1 MEGANEVT
9 PAFWGLFV
17 LGFATVYNYTP
28 NTASGIYSPHY
39 HLTGKHPD
47 LSETCKFP
55 FGQLVTV
62 AKTNQE
68 MRGMFKF
75 STKNDIGLAVGSV
88 TYNNKSTFV
97 YIPSHTGSKMVFP
110 RINVRAINSPPKEW
124 VQDRA
129 TPEDTT
135 LISSYPLAVIDP
147 SDGVLVTRL
156 SNNIDIESLASNEIT
171 DPLLQQPH
179 LDTSTIFDDDVVV
192 DPVPVDSDNL
202 NQSNETETNVN
213 DEESKD
219 QGELPNP
226 QPRSPI
232 GMLTHPNF
240 NDDAITPGEATSQ
253 HLSHTGRPRSLS
265 ACCNILL

>member
-1 MEGANEVT
+1 
-9 PAFWGLFV
+9 
-17 LGFATVYNYTP
+17 
-28 NTASGIYSPHY
+28 
-39 HLTGKHPD
+39 
-47 LSETCKFP
+47 
-55 FGQLVTV
+55 V

-171 DPLLQQPH
+171 DSLLQQPH
-179 LDTSTIFDDDVVV
+179 LDTIFDDDVVV
-192 DPVPVDSDNL
+192 VDPIPVDSTNL

-213 DEESKD
+213 DEEFKD

-232 GMLTHPNF
+232 RMLTHPNF
-240 NDDAITPGEATSQ
+240 NDDAIIPGEVIPQ
-253 HLSHTGRPRSLS
+253 QLSHTGRPRSLS